1 MTRAGE
7 IWQGPS
13 CKILRE
19 FTGGVILFK
28 NTQGFLLPL
37 LLCFGAAAAEFPQ
50 AEITNGMVRA
60 SLYLPN
66 AENGYYRGKRFD
78 WSGVISRL
86 EYAGHNYF
94 GVWFPKYE
102 PTLHDAIT
110 GPVNEFRSQ
119 DGGLGYAEAQP
130 GDFFVKIGVGVLR
143 KLDNAPYQFVR
154 NYPIVDPGKWII
166 RPSKDR
172 VEFVQELTGVRG
184 YKYVYSKTVRLA
196 SGKPELI
203 LEHSLKNTGKRVIE
217 TEVYNHDFYVI
228 DGQPTGPDFVVKFP
242 FQAKATDDLKG
253 LAEVRGNDFVYLREL
268 RDAPRESA
276 ATYMQGYGS
285 KAKDNDIRV
294 ENHKVK
300 AGVREIGN
308 HPISKLYLWSIRSTV
323 CPEAYIALRVLP
335 GKKVNWQ
342 IRYQFYTLP

>member
-1 MTRAGE
+1 L
-7 IWQGPS
+7 
-13 CKILRE
+13 KE
-19 FTGGVILFK
+19 FTGGVITLK
-28 NTQGFLLPL
+28 NVYRFLGFLF
-37 LLCFGAAAAEFPQ
+37 CFSAVSIAAEFPQ
-50 AEITNGMVRA
+50 AEITNGGIRA
-60 SLYLPN
+60 TLYLPN
-66 AENGYYRGKRFD
+66 QESGYYRGGRFD
-78 WSGVISRL
+78 WSGVIARL

-110 GPVNEFRSQ
+110 GPVDEFRSQ
-119 DGGLGYAEAQP
+119 DGGLGYGEAQP

-143 KLDNAPYQFVR
+143 KLDNEPYQFAR
-154 NYPIVDPGKWII
+154 NYPIIDHGKWIV
-166 RPSKDR
+166 RPGKDR

-228 DGQPTGPDFVVKFP
+228 DGQPTGPDFQVKFP

-253 LAEVRGNDFVYLREL
+253 LAEVRSNDLVYLREL
-268 RDAPRESA
+268 RDTPRESA
-276 ATYMQGYGS
+276 ATYIQGYS
-285 KAKDNDIRV
+285 SDVKDNDIRV
-294 ENHKVK
+294 ENSKVK
-300 AGVREIGN
+300 AGVRETGG
-308 HPISKLYLWSIRSTV
+308 HPLSKLYFWSIRSTV
-323 CPEAYIALRVLP
+323 CPEAYIALRVAP
-335 GKKVNWQ
+335 GKKVSWR